1 MNEEIQIQII
11 ELIDNGATLESS
23 PELKALVDASKEAKE
38 FYESLLVS
46 ESMLE
51 GFFGGDKAKE
61 LNARAE
67 AFINEQLEKPSNV
80 TSINFKPFIGFA
92 VAASLAVIAFTI
104 VNSPSEIIEPVEVA
118 EVVYE
123 EPVVVIE
130 EIIEEPEPIFVS
142 GSEMETLWST
152 ASQIANDLGVDKYQ
166 VMYAI
171 YEANKDF
178 FVNNDINAP
187 RADRDYFVDLSIIET
202 VDVSFAASEVK
213 RHIFVIVKLICNKSI
228 SGTLR
233 K

>member
-1 MNEEIQIQII
+1 MYGQKIMNEEKQIQII
-11 ELIDNGATLESS
+11 ELMDGGATLENS
-23 PELKALVDASKEAKE
+23 PELKALIDASKEAKE

-51 GFFGGDKAKE
+51 GFFGGERRDE
-61 LNARAE
+61 LNAKAE
-67 AFINEQLEKPSNV
+67 AFISEQLEKPSNV
-80 TSINFKPFIGFA
+80 STINFKPLIGFA
-92 VAASLAVIAFTI
+92 IAASLGVIAFTI
-104 VNSPSEIIEPVEVA
+104 VNSPSEIVEPVSSVQIAYA
-118 EVVYE
+118 E
-123 EPVVVIE
+123 PKPIIE
-130 EIIEEPEPIFVS
+130 EVIDEPEPIFVS

-187 RADRDYFVDLSIIET
+187 RADRNYFVDLSIIET

-213 RHIFVIVKLICNKSI
+213 RHIFCHC
-228 SGTLR
+228 
-233 K
+233 

>member
-11 ELIDNGATLESS
+11 ELMDAGATIESS
-23 PELKALVDASKEAKE
+23 PELKALVDASKEARE

-51 GFFGGDKAKE
+51 GFFGGDKVKE
-61 LNARAE
+61 LNAKAE

-92 VAASLAVIAFTI
+92 VAASLAVIALTI
-104 VNSPSEIIEPVEVA
+104 VNSPSEIIEPVEVT

-152 ASQIANDLGVDKYQ
+152 ATQIANDLGVDKYQ

-213 RHIFVIVKLICNKSI
+213 RHIFCHC
-228 SGTLR
+228 
-233 K
+233 

>member
-11 ELIDNGATLESS
+11 ELIDDGATLESS
-23 PELKALVDASKEAKE
+23 PDLKALVNSSGEARE

-51 GFFGGDKAKE
+51 GFFSGDKAKE
-61 LNARAE
+61 LNAKAE

-104 VNSPSEIIEPVEVA
+104 VNSPSEIVQPVEVT

-178 FVNNDINAP
+178 FVNSDINAP

-213 RHIFVIVKLICNKSI
+213 RHIFCHC
-228 SGTLR
+228 
-233 K
+233 

>member
-1 MNEEIQIQII
+1 MNEEKQIQII
-11 ELIDNGATLESS
+11 ELMDDGATLENS
-23 PELKALVDASKEAKE
+23 PELKALIDVSKEAKE

-51 GFFGGDKAKE
+51 GFFGGERRDE
-61 LNARAE
+61 LNAKAE
-67 AFINEQLEKPSNV
+67 AFISEQLEKPSNV
-80 TSINFKPFIGFA
+80 STINFKPLIGFA
-92 VAASLAVIAFTI
+92 IAASLGVIAFTI
-104 VNSPSEIIEPVEVA
+104 VNSPSEIVEPVSSVQIA
-118 EVVYE
+118 YE
-123 EPVVVIE
+123 ETEPVIE
-130 EIIEEPEPIFVS
+130 EVIEEPEPIFVS

-187 RADRDYFVDLSIIET
+187 RADRNYFVDLSIIET

-213 RHIFVIVKLICNKSI
+213 RHIFCHC
-228 SGTLR
+228 
-233 K
+233 

>member
-11 ELIDNGATLESS
+11 ELMDAGVTPESS

-104 VNSPSEIIEPVEVA
+104 VNSPSEIIEPVEVT
-118 EVVYE
+118 EIVYE
-123 EPVVVIE
+123 EPVAVIE

-213 RHIFVIVKLICNKSI
+213 RHIFCHC
-228 SGTLR
+228 
-233 K
+233 

>member
-11 ELIDNGATLESS
+11 ELMDAGATLESS
-23 PELKALVDASKEAKE
+23 PGLKALVDASKEARE

-51 GFFGGDKAKE
+51 GFFSGDKAKE
-61 LNARAE
+61 LNAKAE

-80 TSINFKPFIGFA
+80 TSINFKPFLGFA

-104 VNSPSEIIEPVEVA
+104 VNSPSEIVQPVEVA
-118 EVVYE
+118 EAVIE

-213 RHIFVIVKLICNKSI
+213 RHIFCHC
-228 SGTLR
+228 
-233 K
+233 

>member
-11 ELIDNGATLESS
+11 ELIDDGATLDSS
-23 PELKALVDASKEAKE
+23 PDLKALVDSSEEARE

-61 LNARAE
+61 LNARAG

-104 VNSPSEIIEPVEVA
+104 VNSPSKIVEPVEVA

-123 EPVVVIE
+123 EPVAVIE
-130 EIIEEPEPIFVS
+130 EIIKEPEPIFVS

-213 RHIFVIVKLICNKSI
+213 RHIFCHC
-228 SGTLR
+228 
-233 K
+233 

>member
-11 ELIDNGATLESS
+11 ELMDAGATLESS
-23 PELKALVDASKEAKE
+23 PELKALVDASKEARE

-61 LNARAE
+61 LNAKAE

-104 VNSPSEIIEPVEVA
+104 VNSPSEIVEPVEVT

-187 RADRDYFVDLSIIET
+187 RADRDYFVDLSIIEA

-213 RHIFVIVKLICNKSI
+213 RHIFCHC
-228 SGTLR
+228 
-233 K
+233 

>member
-11 ELIDNGATLESS
+11 ELIDNGAMLESS
-23 PELKALVDASKEAKE
+23 PELKALVDASKEARE

-61 LNARAE
+61 LNARAG

-104 VNSPSEIIEPVEVA
+104 VNSPSEIIKPVEVT
-118 EVVYE
+118 EIVYE
-123 EPVVVIE
+123 EPVAVVE

-213 RHIFVIVKLICNKSI
+213 RHIFCHC
-228 SGTLR
+228 
-233 K
+233 